1 MRWSTTRPAVGS
13 ILTALLLSLVLVSQV
28 MAAGWSAPIA
38 LTNSSNA
45 GPGGGLVTLGKS
57 IAVAAYENN
66 GRIVVRRSTNSAQT
80 WSSPLRL
87 SDGQDPAAAG
97 RGTMVDVA
105 WALNA
110 RIRYARSGNSAKS
123 FAAAVALSPTGLKVT
138 DPSVGRGPNGLV
150 VVAWLQATRAHCCDA
165 PWTVVAR
172 VSKDGGSTFGPVKVL
187 GTGWEVVAAAGK
199 GVAYVA
205 FDGLIGGSDPGL
217 VVRRT
222 TDGGATWNENS
233 FVWPNSEALRGRDL
247 SLTAGGKFAYVSYQ
261 DFTLQGPPDDTTVDA
276 FIGYRRT
283 ASKGSSWSV
292 ARNLTPPGGPQ
303 ETTAAISFK
312 AGVVRAAFVRSGEG
326 ISFTQSNDGLAW
338 NAPQQAVAEGPGE
351 KLILGVGHAT
361 RAVVLYTV
369 WDGGRNVFVVSGTP

>member
-1 MRWSTTRPAVGS
+1 MRWSTTHPAVGS
-13 ILTALLLSLVLVSQV
+13 ILAALLLSLVLVSQV
-28 MAAGWSAPIA
+28 MAAGWSAPIP

-66 GRIVVRRSTNSAQT
+66 GDIVVRRSTNSAQT
-80 WSSPLRL
+80 WTSPLRL

-97 RGTMVDVA
+97 RGTMVDVV
-105 WALNA
+105 WALNE

-123 FAAAVALSPTGLKVT
+123 FAAAVALSPTGLKVS

-150 VVAWLQATRAHCCDA
+150 VVAWLQATQEPCCDA

-172 VSKDGGSTFGPVKVL
+172 VSKDGGSTFGPVKML
-187 GTGWEVVAAAGK
+187 GTGWEVVAAAGT

-205 FDGLIGGSDPGL
+205 FDGRISVSDEGLII
-217 VVRRT
+217 RRT
-222 TDGGATWNENS
+222 IDGGTTWNENS
-233 FVWPNSEALRGRDL
+233 FVWPNSELRGRDL

-261 DFTLQGPPDDTTVDA
+261 DFTLQGSPEDPTSDF

-283 ASKGSSWSV
+283 ASKGSSWS
-292 ARNLTPPGGPQ
+292 APRNLTPSGGPQ

-312 AGVVRAAFVRSGEG
+312 AGVVRAAFVRYGDG
-326 ISFTQSNDGLAW
+326 IWFTQSNDGLAW